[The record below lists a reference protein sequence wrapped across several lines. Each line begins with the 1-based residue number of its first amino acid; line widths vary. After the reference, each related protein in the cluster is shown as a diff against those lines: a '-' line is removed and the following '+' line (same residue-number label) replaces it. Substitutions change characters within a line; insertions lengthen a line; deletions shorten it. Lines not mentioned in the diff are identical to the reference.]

1 MLQFLTYLFIAIY
14 TATVIGI
21 ILVVILG
28 NRNPLK
34 TIPWVVVLIFAPV
47 VGLVFYFFFGQDL
60 RRKRIISRR
69 TYKRLMV
76 YALPAHVRRS
86 DAPVPAACQS
96 LSTLLTNTSQ
106 AVSFYGSRLTHYG
119 DGASKMTALLEEI
132 EKARDHIHILYYI
145 FCDDETGARLQQAL
159 IRKAKE
165 GVKVRVLYDDVGC
178 NGVKKEFF
186 QQMRD
191 AGAEVH
197 ALLHVRFPMLTDRV
211 NYRNHRKI
219 VVIDGRVGFFGGMNI
234 ADRYVKGP
242 GWGGMAGQPLQGRR
256 KGGVWPAI
264 RISGGLVDRRTR
276 TSGYLEVFSR
286 SRQLYLIDHA
296 IRYQRSV
303 GALANVVAG
312 YYDGYRRCATEYL
325 HPDALFPADR
335 GPELPVANGGIGRY

>member
-34 TIPWVVVLIFAPV
+34 TIPWVIVLIFAPG

-76 YALPAHVRRS
+76 YALPSHVRRS
-86 DAPVPAACQS
+86 DAPVPTAYQS

-145 FCDDETGARLQQAL
+145 FVTMKRAP
-159 IRKAKE
+159 
-165 GVKVRVLYDDVGC
+165 VSS
-178 NGVKKEFF
+178 
-186 QQMRD
+186 
-191 AGAEVH
+191 
-197 ALLHVRFPMLTDRV
+197 
-211 NYRNHRKI
+211 
-219 VVIDGRVGFFGGMNI
+219 
-234 ADRYVKGP
+234 
-242 GWGGMAGQPLQGRR
+242 RR
-256 KGGVWPAI
+256 
-264 RISGGLVDRRTR
+264 
-276 TSGYLEVFSR
+276 
-286 SRQLYLIDHA
+286 
-296 IRYQRSV
+296 
-303 GALANVVAG
+303 
-312 YYDGYRRCATEYL
+312 
-325 HPDALFPADR
+325 
-335 GPELPVANGGIGRY
+335 

>member
-106 AVSFYGSRLTHYG
+106 
-119 DGASKMTALLEEI
+119 E
-132 EKARDHIHILYYI
+132 
-145 FCDDETGARLQQAL
+145 
-159 IRKAKE
+159 
-165 GVKVRVLYDDVGC
+165 
-178 NGVKKEFF
+178 
-186 QQMRD
+186 
-191 AGAEVH
+191 
-197 ALLHVRFPMLTDRV
+197 
-211 NYRNHRKI
+211 
-219 VVIDGRVGFFGGMNI
+219 
-234 ADRYVKGP
+234 
-242 GWGGMAGQPLQGRR
+242 
-256 KGGVWPAI
+256 
-264 RISGGLVDRRTR
+264 
-276 TSGYLEVFSR
+276 
-286 SRQLYLIDHA
+286 
-296 IRYQRSV
+296 
-303 GALANVVAG
+303 
-312 YYDGYRRCATEYL
+312 
-325 HPDALFPADR
+325 
-335 GPELPVANGGIGRY
+335 IGRAHV